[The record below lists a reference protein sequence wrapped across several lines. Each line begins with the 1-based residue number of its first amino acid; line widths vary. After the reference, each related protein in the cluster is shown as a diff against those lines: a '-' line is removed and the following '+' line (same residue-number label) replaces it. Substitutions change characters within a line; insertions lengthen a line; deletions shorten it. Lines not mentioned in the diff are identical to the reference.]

1 MFENVLSQKAQAV
14 LSNLSGLIKE
24 WNFYLAGGSGLALQI
39 GHRFSEDL
47 DFFRQGS
54 FDTQRLSLILGHKA
68 NSLNYILEE
77 ENSLVV
83 EYDDLH
89 LSFFHYTVPLIYPPV
104 TLIGTPVADW
114 RDIVAEKF
122 KTLSQRGSKKDFY
135 DLYEIFT
142 FGHLTIQEGVGIFKN
157 RFEGTGINLYHVLR
171 SLTFFEDAEG
181 EPKPSLLLHQYGWEE
196 VKIFFKDQIK
206 EFERYLLYP

>member
-39 GHRFSEDL
+39 GHRLSEDL

-135 DLYEIFT
+135 DLYEILT

-181 EPKPSLLLHQYGWEE
+181 EPKPRLLLHQYGWEE
-196 VKIFFKDQIK
+196 VKIFFKDHIK
-206 EFERYLLYP
+206 EFERCLLYP